1 LKLSKPFNPNQ
12 PLIRCRCGKEI
23 LLVPNVVEMS
33 KAIEDHVEEHE
44 KKIKNRRQAK
54 TEAQEILDDLLAKVL
69 FVASEIEF

>member
-1 LKLSKPFNPNQ
+1 
-12 PLIRCRCGKEI
+12 
-23 LLVPNVVEMS
+23 MS
-33 KAIEDHVEEHE
+33 KAIEDHAEEHE